1 LRDIKELL
9 EGSEK
14 LHNAETAAK
23 KQKLEEEASLAE
35 ELRQNSLET
44 YGQTKA
50 RKGDSDCN
58 EEPVKKRRSSNDMI
72 GFLREKSKY
81 ESKKLK

>member
-44 YGQTKA
+44 YG
-50 RKGDSDCN
+50 
-58 EEPVKKRRSSNDMI
+58 
-72 GFLREKSKY
+72 
-81 ESKKLK
+81 